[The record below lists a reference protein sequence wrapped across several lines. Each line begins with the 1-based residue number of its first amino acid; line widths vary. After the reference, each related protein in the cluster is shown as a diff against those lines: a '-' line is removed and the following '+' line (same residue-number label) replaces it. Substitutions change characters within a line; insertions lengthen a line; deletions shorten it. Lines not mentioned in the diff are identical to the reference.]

1 VPVRKGKRLDSIHAA
16 ALWLEEQHVRRA
28 PFAPLPP
35 ELAPHDLAEAY
46 AVQDALVALQSRRK
60 GAIIG
65 YKVALSTAAMRA
77 FAGVDSPMA
86 GCVLAS
92 SVHKSPARVR
102 SGDFVRLIVEFEIA
116 VRMGDDLPVAGAPY
130 SRERVAQAVGAVL
143 PALELADDRGADY
156 SVLAR
161 HPLSLAADNTWNE
174 GAVLGPALE
183 DWRSLDLARIRGI
196 ARVNGAQAGEGRG
209 AEAMG
214 HPLDAVAWVANHLAS
229 LGRGLL
235 RGDVVLTGSLVTSK
249 FPKPGDRMAFE
260 LEGLGA
266 AEVLVE

>member
-16 ALWLEEQHVRRA
+16 ALWLEDQHARGA
-28 PFAPLPP
+28 PFAPLPA

-46 AVQDALVALQSRRK
+46 AVQDAFVSLQSRRK

-92 SVHKSPARVR
+92 TVRESPARVR
-102 SGDFVRLIVEFEIA
+102 AGDFVRLIVEFEIA
-116 VRMGDDLPVAGAPY
+116 VKMGDDLPVAGAPY
-130 SRERVAQAVGAVL
+130 SRERVAQAVGAIM

-156 SVLAR
+156 SALAK
-161 HPLSLAADNTWNE
+161 HPLELAADNTWNE
-174 GAVLGPALE
+174 GAVFGAPVAQ
-183 DWRSLDLARIRGI
+183 WHSLDLARIRGV
-196 ARVNGAQAGEGRG
+196 ARINGEVVGEGVG

-214 HPLDAVAWVANHLAS
+214 HPLEAVAWVANHLAS

-249 FPKPGDRMAFE
+249 FPRPGDRVAFD
-260 LEGLGA
+260 LDGLGA
-266 AEVLVE
+266 AEALVE